1 MGTAGSIKSRLLLL
15 VIVVEATHSSPSFA
29 APGQARDD
37 DDDDDDDDDGG
48 GRVGDRRCWASCNA
62 VPSRPMIGSGRS
74 SMVWIEERT
83 DESNFPLC
91 KDVCIWLFES

>member
-29 APGQARDD
+29 APGQAR